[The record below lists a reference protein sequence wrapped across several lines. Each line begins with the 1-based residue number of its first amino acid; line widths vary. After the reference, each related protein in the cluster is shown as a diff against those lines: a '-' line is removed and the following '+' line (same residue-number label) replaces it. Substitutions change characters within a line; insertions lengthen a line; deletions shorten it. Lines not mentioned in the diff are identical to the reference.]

1 VVFFIYKIKGDEKMT
16 STKNQ
21 INPDELLTGDELCRK
36 LKVKKSFL
44 YAPERR
50 RGPNAI
56 PCVRIGKY
64 LRYDLG
70 AVRVWIERQNQGQE

>member
-1 VVFFIYKIKGDEKMT
+1 MDNAKKHID
-16 STKNQ
+16 
-21 INPDELLTGDELCRK
+21 PDELLTGDELCQK

-56 PCVRIGKY
+56 PCTRIGKY
-64 LRYDLG
+64 LRYNLG
-70 AVRVWIERQNQGQE
+70 AVKDWIEKQNQGQAI